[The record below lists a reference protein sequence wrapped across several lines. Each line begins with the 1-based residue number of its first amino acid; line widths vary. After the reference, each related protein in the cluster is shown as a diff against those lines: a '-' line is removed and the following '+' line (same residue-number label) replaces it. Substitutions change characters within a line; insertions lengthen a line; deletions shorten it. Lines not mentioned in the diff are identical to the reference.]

1 MLKVLERR
9 RDSGNEALDMSV
21 LNFIYKNAD
30 RCWFL
35 IWEHIWIVSLS
46 VFLATIIAVPI
57 GIVITR
63 NEPLAKKIINAAN
76 ILMTVPSIALF
87 GLMLP
92 ILSVFG
98 HGLGK
103 VPAVIAL
110 VLYSQLPIIRNTYVG
125 IKNVPSELVEAGK
138 GMGMGNWTRLKEI
151 EIPLAIPVIIAGLR
165 TAVVMNIGIAA
176 IAAYIGAGGLG
187 VFIQQGIAR
196 VYEEMILAGA
206 VLVAALAIFVDLFMA
221 LIERILTPK
230 GLIVS
235 RKRNI

>member
-9 RDSGNEALDMSV
+9 RDSRNEALDMSV

-35 IWEHIWIVSLS
+35 IWEHVWIVSLS

-235 RKRNI
+235 RERNI

>member
-1 MLKVLERR
+1 
-9 RDSGNEALDMSV
+9 MS
-21 LNFIYKNAD
+21 F
-30 RCWFL
+30 
-35 IWEHIWIVSLS
+35 S
-46 VFLATIIAVPI
+46 VFLATIIAVPV
-57 GIVITR
+57 GIAITR
-63 NEPLAKKIINAAN
+63 NDRHAGKIINAAN

-98 HGLGK
+98 YGLGK

-110 VLYSQLPIIRNTYVG
+110 VLYSQLPIIRNTYIG

-138 GMGMGNWTRLKEI
+138 GIGMGSWTRLKEI

-165 TAVVMNIGIAA
+165 TAAVMNIGIAA

-206 VLVAALAIFVDLFMA
+206 LLVAVLAIVVDLFMA
-221 LIERILTPK
+221 LMEKVLTPR
-230 GLIVS
+230 GLIIS
-235 RKRNI
+235 RERDR